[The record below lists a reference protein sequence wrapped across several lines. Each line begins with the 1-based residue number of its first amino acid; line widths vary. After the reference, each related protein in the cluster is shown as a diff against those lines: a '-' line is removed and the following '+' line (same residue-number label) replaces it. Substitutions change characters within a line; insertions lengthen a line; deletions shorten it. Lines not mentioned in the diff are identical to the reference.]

1 MSSRLR
7 ALCQSQHSEVTIGA
21 LADAASAQ
29 GTALLVFLFALAA
42 LVPGVA
48 PAFGAGIC
56 WFSIALITGSPCMP
70 LPGLLSRR
78 RVSRQRLTR
87 VLDRWLPRLE
97 RIERYLEPRL
107 GWLVADGA
115 MRPIGLA
122 CFTCGVLVVLPIPFG
137 NLPPAVTV
145 LILALGMAAGDGLM
159 VLVGYAAFLLALALD
174 IGLIVAAWDA
184 VAWLLVPWAG

>member
-1 MSSRLR
+1 VEKTRPRDRSGSPPMSSRLR
-7 ALCQSQHSEVTIGA
+7 ALCQSQHSGVTIGA

-29 GTALLVFLFALAA
+29 
-42 LVPGVA
+42 
-48 PAFGAGIC
+48 AFGGGIC

-174 IGLIVAAWDA
+174 IGLIIAAWDA